1 VTLVASQHAPGDEAR
16 WHEWRRAGVGGSD
29 APAICGLSPWK
40 GALTVWLEKT
50 GRLQPQPR
58 DREAPWL
65 RWGRRLEGVM
75 VDEFAELTGH
85 HVGLCGSSHERS
97 GTPWQRTTLD
107 GVVFEHPLPE
117 PPEPDGDLMAVA
129 LALLELK
136 TSSWRSSLSWAD
148 GTPKVYQVQVQHELM
163 VTGLQ
168 MAYLAVL
175 HDGSRFE
182 IHEIERDEEAIA
194 ALDEIER
201 EFWRCV
207 ERDEPPPADS
217 RKGTEAAVR
226 SAFEV
231 PSPGRVV
238 VLDTDA
244 LARARAY
251 VGAQAR
257 RDLAEEELTRLRAD
271 LMLRLGDA
279 EAGTD
284 ELGNPVLT
292 WKPYQTTRVDLD
304 GLRNAHPEIVQ
315 EHTRR
320 VPARR
325 FKAALDREEEQQP

>member
-1 VTLVASQHAPGDEAR
+1 VTLVASQHAADGEDR
-16 WHEWRRAGVGGSD
+16 WHEWRKAGVGGSD

-40 GALTVWLEKT
+40 GALTIWLEKT

-58 DREAPWL
+58 DQESPWL

-75 VDEFAELTGH
+75 ADEFASVSGH
-85 HVGLCGSSHERS
+85 HVALCGSWHERA

-107 GVVFEHPLPE
+107 GIVFEHPLPDAVE
-117 PPEPDGDLMAVA
+117 DGDPMASA
-129 LALLELK
+129 LAVLELK
-136 TSSWRSSLSWAD
+136 TSSWRSSMSWEA
-148 GTPKVYQVQVQHELM
+148 GPPKVYQVQVQHELM

-168 MAYLAVL
+168 MAFLAVL

-182 IHEIERDEEAIA
+182 IHEVERDHEAIA
-194 ALDEIER
+194 ALDEIEH

-217 RKGTEAAVR
+217 RKSTETAVR
-226 SAFEV
+226 AAFEV

-251 VGAQAR
+251 VRVQSR
-257 RDLAEEELTRLRAD
+257 RDAADAELHQLRAD

-279 EAGTD
+279 ETGTD
-284 ELGNPVLT
+284 EVGAPVLT
-292 WKPYQTTRVDLD
+292 WKSYQTTHVDLD
-304 GLRNAHPEIVQ
+304 GLRKAHPEIVQ

-325 FKAALDREEEQQP
+325 FKAALELEEEPQP